1 MSKKIPARRKLT
13 VAVTGA
19 TGDFGNLLLPLLEAD
34 PSVERV
40 LAVGLKPAEGKKV
53 EFRRVDLSRPDAE
66 LELADVLGEHPVDI
80 LYHLAFLYRRVQNGS
95 LAHEL
100 EVIGTMQLLA
110 AISRARVPRIIV
122 PSMTMLYGARPD
134 RPALMREDQALEGC
148 PASRFVSDKVE
159 VEQQLEAFRL
169 HHTET
174 KVTILRFAPM
184 FGKSLDNPA
193 TRMLRQRVV
202 PTLLGHDPLW
212 QGIHEDDVGAAL
224 HLALHAEAEGAFNI
238 VADGVLPLSAVLKH
252 GGTQAIPL
260 PAPLARA
267 TLRTLN
273 GLGVTSVP
281 LNMLD
286 YLQYSCTADGERARQ
301 ELGFVPRHDVQAA
314 VQSMGRG

>member
-1 MSKKIPARRKLT
+1 MSKKIPARHKLT

-66 LELADVLGEHPVDI
+66 LELADVLGEYPVDV
-80 LYHLAFLYRRVQNGS
+80 LYHLAFLYRRVQNGN

-110 AISRARVPRIIV
+110 AISRAKVPRIIV
-122 PSMTMLYGARPD
+122 PSTTALYGARRD
-134 RPALMREDQALEGC
+134 HPALMREDQVLEGC
-148 PASRFVSDKVE
+148 PASRFVTDKVQ
-159 VEQQLEAFRL
+159 VEHQLEAFRT
-169 HHTET
+169 HHPGIKT
-174 KVTILRFAPM
+174 TILRFAPM
-184 FGKSLDNPA
+184 FGKALDNPA
-193 TRMLRQRVV
+193 TRLLRQKVV

-212 QGIHEDDVGAAL
+212 QGIHSEDVGAAL
-224 HLALHAEAEGAFNI
+224 HLALHADVDGAFNV
-238 VADGVLPLSAVLKH
+238 VANGVMPLSAILKH

-260 PAPLARA
+260 PSPVARA

-286 YLQYSCTADGERARQ
+286 YLQYSWTADGERARQ
-301 ELGFVPRHDVQAA
+301 ELGFIPRHDIQAA
-314 VQSMGRG
+314 VESMRSN